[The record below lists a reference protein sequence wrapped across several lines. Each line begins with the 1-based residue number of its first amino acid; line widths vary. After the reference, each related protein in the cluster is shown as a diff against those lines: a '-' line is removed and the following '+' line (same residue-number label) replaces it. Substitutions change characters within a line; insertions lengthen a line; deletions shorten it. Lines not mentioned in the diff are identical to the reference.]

1 MFEKS
6 CTKCLKNGIGA
17 ISTRGP
23 EKGDKQLRRML
34 LEATFRLQEKSS
46 QDSLVV
52 HEDLICKSW
61 VKKDQEEERIIE
73 RGW

>member
-1 MFEKS
+1 MFANS
-6 CTKCLKNGIGA
+6 CTKCLNNGFGA
-17 ISTRGP
+17 IGTKCP

-34 LEATFRLQEKSS
+34 MEATFSVSKE
-46 QDSLVV
+46 SLTAS
-52 HEDLICKSW
+52 EDCNSW